1 MSCPICHHI
10 IIELVTIVTRSI
22 LLVFQTHGWRIKFRR
37 IFLALGV
44 VFFTYQTAS
53 SILANQDFS
62 SKHEIQKFLDYAG
75 TNLTWP
81 DSGSVLDDV
90 FVLYNQMEMT
100 KTWMMVASTLLF
112 WTSLVL
118 DVASFWCTARS
129 SLRTKQALLTWS
141 RVTNFAGSLC
151 VFASV
156 MIVGLPDYLEASNLD
171 KICPFCGHNFNRNV
185 KQIAEFSIGKD
196 LHFTPCT

>member
-1 MSCPICHHI
+1 MVRNCCDQVSIGYFFYIC
-10 IIELVTIVTRSI
+10 
-22 LLVFQTHGWRIKFRR
+22 R
-37 IFLALGV
+37 IFLTLGV
-44 VFFTYQTAS
+44 IFFTYQTIS
-53 SILANQDFS
+53 SILATKDFS

-90 FVLYNQMEMT
+90 FALYNGMEQT
-100 KTWMMVASTLLF
+100 KTYMMVASTLLF

-118 DVASFWCTARS
+118 DVCSFWS
-129 SLRTKQALLTWS
+129 KSLRAKQGLLTGS

-171 KICPFCGHNFNRNV
+171 KICPFCGHDFNRTV
-185 KQIAEFSIGKD
+185 KQIAEFTIGE
-196 LHFTPCT
+196 